1 MDSLGSLNAFV
12 QAAEARS
19 FTVAGRQL
27 GVSSSAI
34 GKAVARMEER
44 LGVRLFHRST
54 RSITLTAEGAL
65 FLERCRRIFSE
76 IEAAELELTQTQE
89 APRGTLRVS
98 LPLVGILMMPT
109 LIAFM
114 RAYPEIILDLDF
126 SDRVV
131 DVIGEGFD
139 AVVRFAEVG
148 DSRLMARALGTYRR
162 RLVAAPA
169 YLAAKGVPLTPDDL
183 KAHACL
189 HHKFPTSGKF
199 ERWPL
204 PEHAGIESELPRTAV
219 ASTLE
224 PLICMAE
231 QGLGIAY
238 LPDFA
243 IGRQLREGRLV
254 TVLDDY
260 TDRSGP
266 LRVLW
271 PSSRHLA
278 LKLRVFVDFL
288 AANLVPDV
296 EGESDKAGGSDAQD
310 PPAAGR
316 LELSRSALASREHRQ
331 QPPAAAPAL
340 KHRFVADSCNGG

>member
-1 MDSLGSLNAFV
+1 VDSLGALNAFV

-54 RSITLTAEGAL
+54 RSITLTSEGAL

-76 IEAAELELTQTQE
+76 IQAAELELSQMHK

-98 LPLVGILMMPT
+98 LPLVGMLMMPT
-109 LIAFM
+109 VVAFM

-131 DVIGEGFD
+131 DVIEEGFD
-139 AVVRFAEVG
+139 AVVRFADVG
-148 DSRLMARALGTYRR
+148 DTRLMTRALGSYRR

-169 YLAAKGVPLTPDDL
+169 YLAASGVPRIPDDL

-204 PEHAGIESELPRTAV
+204 GPGAIESELPETAV

-224 PLICMAE
+224 PIIFMAE
-231 QGLGIAY
+231 QGMGIAY

-243 IGRQLREGRLV
+243 IGRQLREGVLV
-254 TVLDDY
+254 PVLNDY
-260 TDRSGP
+260 SDRSGP

-271 PSSRHLA
+271 PSSRHLSP
-278 LKLRVFVDFL
+278 KLRVFVDFL
-288 AANLVPDV
+288 AANLVPAV
-296 EGESDKAGGSDAQD
+296 EGELSIMEAQ
-310 PPAAGR
+310 PR
-316 LELSRSALASREHRQ
+316 
-331 QPPAAAPAL
+331 
-340 KHRFVADSCNGG
+340 

>member
-12 QAAEARS
+12 RAAETRS

-34 GKAVARMEER
+34 GKSVARMEER

-65 FLERCRRIFSE
+65 FLDRCRRIFSE
-76 IEAAELELTQTQE
+76 IEAAELELSQTHE
-89 APRGTLRVS
+89 APRGTLRVG
-98 LPLVGILMMPT
+98 LPLVGMLMIPT
-109 LIAFM
+109 LAAFM
-114 RAYPEIILDLDF
+114 RTYPEIMLDLDF
-126 SDRVV
+126 SDRII
-131 DVIGEGFD
+131 DVIEEGFD
-139 AVVRFAEVG
+139 AVVRFADAG
-148 DSRLMARALGTYRR
+148 DTRLMSRALGTYRR

-169 YLAAKGVPLTPDDL
+169 YLAAKGVPKTPDDL

-189 HHKFPTSGKF
+189 HHRFPTSGRF
-199 ERWPL
+199 EQWPL
-204 PEHAGIESELPRTAV
+204 PPEQAGVEIELPKTAV

-224 PLICMAE
+224 PLIYMAE

-243 IGRQLREGRLV
+243 IGRQLREGLLV
-254 TVLDDY
+254 TVLYDY

-278 LKLRVFVDFL
+278 PKLRAFVDFL
-288 AANLVPDV
+288 AANLIPAV
-296 EGESDKAGGSDAQD
+296 EGE
-310 PPAAGR
+310 
-316 LELSRSALASREHRQ
+316 
-331 QPPAAAPAL
+331 
-340 KHRFVADSCNGG
+340 ADSGISF

>member
-12 QAAEARS
+12 RAAEARS

-34 GKAVARMEER
+34 GKAVVRMEER

-54 RSITLTAEGAL
+54 RSITLTAEGSL

-76 IEAAELELTQTQE
+76 IEAAELELSQTQE
-89 APRGTLRVS
+89 APRGILRVS
-98 LPLVGILMMPT
+98 LPLSASMLMLPPLVG
-109 LIAFM
+109 FM
-114 RAYPEIILDLDF
+114 RAYPEIALDLDF

-131 DVIGEGFD
+131 DVIEEGFD
-139 AVVRFAEVG
+139 AVVRFADVG
-148 DSRLMARALGTYRR
+148 DSRLMSRSLATYHR

-169 YLAAKGVPLTPDDL
+169 YLANKGVPLSPDDL

-204 PEHAGIESELPRTAV
+204 SPEYAGIETELPRTAV

-224 PLICMAE
+224 PLIFMAE
-231 QGLGIAY
+231 QGMGIAY

-243 IGRQLREGRLV
+243 ISRQLCEGVLV

-260 TDRSGP
+260 IDRSGP
-266 LRVLW
+266 FRVIW

-278 LKLRVFVDFL
+278 PRLRAFVDFL
-288 AANLVPDV
+288 AANLGPTV
-296 EGESDKAGGSDAQD
+296 EGESDKAGD
-310 PPAAGR
+310 GR
-316 LELSRSALASREHRQ
+316 ISS
-331 QPPAAAPAL
+331 
-340 KHRFVADSCNGG
+340 